1 MALEGEREWPLLVR
15 YLNRS
20 ALAARPLKCR
30 LSTTTNPSA
39 ASAKRAATG
48 KSSDVQ
54 PRSHGPFEGASRQ
67 AVSQRLITMLFT

>member
-20 ALAARPLKCR
+20 ALAARQLKCR
-30 LSTTTNPSA
+30 LLTTTNPSV

-48 KSSDVQ
+48 KFSDVQ
-54 PRSHGPFEGASRQ
+54 PRSHGLFEAASRQ
-67 AVSQRLITMLFT
+67 AVSRRMITMLFT